1 MTGRARD
8 RRPSPGVWPAA
19 LFGALVLLIWEAV
32 TRVFDVDPRLVPSP
46 TDVARALAE
55 RPGPLLQSAWL
66 TLTEMLLGF
75 SAGAIVGMAVGG
87 LISYS
92 RVVRSAVYPW
102 LIVSQTIP
110 IPAIAPV
117 LVIWFGFSILP
128 KVIVVAL
135 IVFFPVAV
143 ATADGLRAFD
153 QEMVDLMRSFGAS
166 RARILRE
173 VQIPPALPYIFTGLK
188 VAATLSVIGAV
199 FGEWVGARGG
209 LGYLLLLENRA
220 VNTDG
225 VFAVMFLLALLG
237 VAFFGVVALA
247 QRLAIPW
254 HESSG
259 PKGTTDTS
267 PEAELPEIE

>member
-1 MTGRARD
+1 
-8 RRPSPGVWPAA
+8 
-19 LFGALVLLIWEAV
+19 
-32 TRVFDVDPRLVPSP
+32 
-46 TDVARALAE
+46 
-55 RPGPLLQSAWL
+55 
-66 TLTEMLLGF
+66 
-75 SAGAIVGMAVGG
+75 
-87 LISYS
+87 
-92 RVVRSAVYPW
+92 
-102 LIVSQTIP
+102 
-110 IPAIAPV
+110 
-117 LVIWFGFSILP
+117 
-128 KVIVVAL
+128 
-135 IVFFPVAV
+135 V

-267 PEAELPEIE
+267 PKAELPEIE